1 MTNLHIQVSFA
12 AVEAARTRKGQ
23 IVPGFGP
30 QEILFLVLLA
40 VAVVVLRHLSAKYLS
55 ESTQRKVFLGGLFIL
70 IPVLL
75 FNRID
80 TARVHDAV
88 KQEWREAVSSQF
100 RANGLDNLVWYPFG
114 GEENAFD
121 SDTHFRGGV
130 RVQSLGTLSNDLVL
144 SCSYERSG
152 QSWNLEYESFDYV
165 DGNITVGP
173 SGFPNPCPEVLA
185 GD

>member
-1 MTNLHIQVSFA
+1 MPS
-12 AVEAARTRKGQ
+12 
-23 IVPGFGP
+23 FGP
-30 QEILFLVLLA
+30 PEILFLVLLA

-100 RANGLDNLVWYPFG
+100 RANDLDNLIWYPFG
-114 GEENAFD
+114 EEDLFPSDD
-121 SDTHFRGGV
+121 SYTADV
-130 RVQSLGTLSNDLVL
+130 RVQSLGTLSNDLIL
-144 SCSYERSG
+144 SCSYKRSG
-152 QSWNLEYESFDYV
+152 QSWNLFYSNFVYV

-185 GD
+185 VD

>member
-1 MTNLHIQVSFA
+1 MPGLGPF
-12 AVEAARTRKGQ
+12 GQ
-23 IVPGFGP
+23 PIFY
-30 QEILFLVLLA
+30 LVLLA
-40 VAVVVLRHLSAKYLS
+40 VAVVVWRHLSAKYLS
-55 ESTQRKVFLGGLFIL
+55 ESTRRKVSLGSLFIL
-70 IPVLL
+70 IPLFL

-100 RANGLDNLVWYPFG
+100 RANGLDNLVWYPY
-114 GEENAFD
+114 GEEELFPRDDIYHAD
-121 SDTHFRGGV
+121 V

-152 QSWNLEYESFDYV
+152 QSWNLYVSTFDYV
-165 DGNITVGP
+165 DGTVTVGP
-173 SGFPNPCPEVLA
+173 SGLPNPCPEVLA